1 MVTLLIFLVAIALLV
16 WGFVRARPYGKVGI
30 FAWLQSVVLMVPWL
44 LFFGLF
50 TIGVYLNLAG
60 VLFLVLASA
69 GTYIYLGRQLRA
81 MGQDSLTAQRLQKMM
96 AAPNA
101 DDVTLD
107 AESSDDA
114 QQPENAAVPLARPAT
129 SQNEPTSATSV
140 SASSDRSAATDE
152 EPEIPPIPLEDRT
165 ALEGIFGIDTFFR
178 TETVPYG
185 QGAIF
190 KGNLRGEPVE
200 TIQTLTQLAEERL
213 GDQYRLFLLPDPQ
226 GRPVVVAQPSSADP
240 KPLTPFQKGTTVVLA
255 IAAYLTCLEASGI
268 LQGFDLLTTP
278 EKWSQSWPF
287 ATAVFAT
294 LIIHE
299 IGHWWMARQRDVKL
313 SWPFFIPTWEI
324 GSFGAI
330 TRIESILPNR
340 SVLFDVALA
349 GPAAGGLLSF
359 VMLIVGLVI
368 SHPGSEFQI
377 PVGFFQGSVLVGTLA
392 KVVLGSALGESLVD
406 VHPLVLVG
414 WLGLVIT
421 ALNLLPAGQLDG
433 GRIVQSIYGRKIAGR
448 ATVITLVILGI
459 ASLANPLA
467 LYWAVLILFLQRT
480 QERPALNEVTEPDD
494 ARAALGLLALFLT
507 LATLLPLTP
516 ALAGRLGIG

>member
-16 WGFVRARPYGKVGI
+16 WGFIRARPYGKVGI
-30 FAWLQSVVLMVPWL
+30 FAWLQSVVLMLPWL

-50 TIGVYLNLAG
+50 TIGIYLNLAG

-69 GTYIYLGRQLRA
+69 GTYIYLGHRLRA
-81 MGQDSLTAQRLQKMM
+81 MGQDALKAQRLQAMM
-96 AAPNA
+96 ATQEPE
-101 DDVTLD
+101 T
-107 AESSDDA
+107 AEGKDG
-114 QQPENAAVPLARPAT
+114 EAAVKGESAGLNLARESRSNQESREGASQDAPAG
-129 SQNEPTSATSV
+129 AT
-140 SASSDRSAATDE
+140 
-152 EPEIPPIPLEDRT
+152 EPETPSLSVADRT

-190 KGNLRGEPVE
+190 KGNLRGEPE
-200 TIQTLTQLAEERL
+200 AALSTLTQLAEERL
-213 GDQYRLFLLPDPQ
+213 GDKYRLFLVQDPR
-226 GRPVVVAQPSSADP
+226 GKPVVVAQPTSADP
-240 KPLTPFQKGTTVVLA
+240 QPLTPFQKGAAVVLA
-255 IAAYLTCLEASGI
+255 IATFLTCLEASGI
-268 LQGFDLLTTP
+268 LMGFDLLTQP
-278 EKWSQSWPF
+278 AEWPQALPF
-287 ATAVFAT
+287 ALGVVAILAM
-294 LIIHE
+294 HE
-299 IGHWWMARQRDVKL
+299 AGHLLMAQKRDVKL

-349 GPAAGGLLSF
+349 GPAAGGLLAF
-359 VMLIVGLVI
+359 GMLILGFVL
-368 SHPGSEFQI
+368 SHPGSQFQV
-377 PVGFFQGSVLVGTLA
+377 PVEFFQGSVLVGTLA
-392 KVVLGSALGESLVD
+392 KVVLGASLSGPLVD

-448 ATVITLVILGI
+448 ATVITLIILAI
-459 ASLANPLA
+459 ASLTNPLA
-467 LYWAVLILFLQRT
+467 LYWAVLILFLQRP
-480 QERPALNEVTEPDD
+480 QERPATNELTEPDD

>member
-30 FAWLQSVVLMVPWL
+30 FAWLQSVVLMLPWL

-50 TIGVYLNLAG
+50 TIGIYLNLAG

-69 GTYIYLGRQLRA
+69 GTYIYLGRQLRTL
-81 MGQDSLTAQRLQKMM
+81 GQDALTAQRLQKMM
-96 AAPNA
+96 AASETTEDGA
-101 DDVTLD
+101 TE
-107 AESSDDA
+107 ESSSEP
-114 QQPENAAVPLARPAT
+114 QQATSDGAATPLARRG
-129 SQNEPTSATSV
+129 SLQEPSTAPSSM
-140 SASSDRSAATDE
+140 SASADE
-152 EPEIPPIPLEDRT
+152 ESEVPPIPPDDRT

-190 KGNLRGEPVE
+190 KGNLRGEPE
-200 TIQTLTQLAEERL
+200 ASIQTLTQLAEERL
-213 GDQYRLFLLPDPQ
+213 GDKYRLFLVPDPQ
-226 GRPVVVAQPSSADP
+226 DKPVIVAQPRSADP
-240 KPLTPFQKGTTVVLA
+240 QPLSPFQKGLAVVLA
-255 IAAYLTCLEASGI
+255 IATYLTCLEASGI

-287 ATAVFAT
+287 ATAVFAI
-294 LIIHE
+294 LVVHE
-299 IGHWWMARQRDVKL
+299 LGHWFMAQRREVKL

-359 VMLIVGLVI
+359 AMLIVGLVI
-368 SHPGSEFQI
+368 SHPGSAFQI
-377 PVGFFQGSVLVGTLA
+377 PVAFFQGSVLVGTLA
-392 KVVLGSALGESLVD
+392 KIVLGSALGESLVD

-433 GRIVQSIYGRKIAGR
+433 GRIVQAIYGRKIAGR
-448 ATVITLVILGI
+448 ATVITLVILSL

-480 QERPALNEVTEPDD
+480 QERPALNELVEPDD
-494 ARAALGLLALFLT
+494 ARAALGLLALFLA

-516 ALAGRLGIG
+516 TLAGRLGIG